1 MQKKIVA
8 LPKLNNL
15 SPTIESTALKLMEEA
30 GELAQAIG
38 KLRGLSGEAEK
49 YDEQEVMMIITR
61 ELLDVAQTA
70 VSMMFVLEE
79 QYGVDLERARDEHIN
94 KLLKKGYLKV
104 SD

>member
-1 MQKKIVA
+1 MQKKTVS

-15 SPTIESTALKLMEEA
+15 SPTIESTALKLMEET

-38 KLRGLSGEAEK
+38 KMRGLSGEADKRSEK
-49 YDEQEVMMIITR
+49 EVMTIITR

-79 QYGVDLERARDEHIN
+79 QYGVDLEQARDEHIN
-94 KLLKKGYLKV
+94 KLLKKGYLKI
-104 SD
+104 D